1 MTSVADAVSTPASIP
16 NELNYSEPIHSIP
29 PGYRSVNFRQVNYNT
44 IPSPTP
50 GGTEIQINI
59 PQVPSAFIDTSTTYL
74 NVKVRCEFNHQSKFS
89 TALEYTRLDGEDV
102 AFVVDQ
108 LIENWCNA
116 NGWGLF
122 QRYQLYAN
130 NSILIEDIDEI
141 GYLVNML
148 GPMTSSIANNTLADI
163 DGDSKDLIYP
173 GHRFLIRY
181 QKLVIFLRIGTK
193 TGSAISAAADNN
205 LSTSPL
211 IQQALNVAFWGTNTS
226 ADYKDQDFLRL
237 SEYRTLDTAST
248 TFPVKGSLDWRRKLI
263 YALRPMLN
271 KTSVSSNGVIGGS
284 AGITNPSISSYELIR
299 DVATDG
305 HPWAFNLEIKKPPTT
320 ANAAN
325 ILMPNTIACYHEY
338 EVALP
343 LIGLLGAHN
352 DKMFPAFFPTQIRLI
367 TESTANFY
375 NTSGNISNFTHTIT
389 SCEFVCN
396 YLRLDSGAL
405 SAVMD
410 TLPMQ
415 GVLPMRCSSFVH
427 SSSLMPKSGLGGT
440 QILVST
446 RRASMKS
453 LFLGFQASS
462 VLNLVND
469 PVAPQLLQV
478 ESSSTGGYTTSTSYD
493 VRYTEGSKFNSLN
506 PNLGQNCY
514 LTVNGVFYPQQM
526 LNPSNKP
533 MDCLQQF
540 LTTLN
545 MTQMPNLKPSILL
558 QNYLRADFNCN
569 SIFYNPPAICDRSD
583 FNEFPSVC
591 MLGRSK
597 VDADNATN
605 GSNRIIFAH
614 KVQEYRAN
622 GVTYSDLMYSSQG
635 ETQNAGTIGVT
646 TLYDDKQGLQIGGPR
661 LASVGRNQFYMA
673 IDTEHFGKRGFLS
686 GVSTLG
692 GSCFLNLN
700 VETALSSDYIVR
712 MYNYHDVLLAFNL
725 ASGQVEVKI

>member
-50 GGTEIQINI
+50 AGTEIQINI
-59 PQVPSAFIDTSTTYL
+59 PQIPSAFIDTSTTYL
-74 NVKVRCEFNHQSKFS
+74 NVKVRCEFSYKPVNQAVLNELR
-89 TALEYTRLDGEDV
+89 TDGEDI
-102 AFVVDQ
+102 AYIIDH

-116 NGWGLF
+116 NGWGMF

-163 DGDSKDLIYP
+163 DGDSKDLVYP
-173 GHRFLIRY
+173 GHRFLLRY
-181 QKLVIFLRIGTK
+181 QKLTLLLKNTVNS
-193 TGSAISAAADNN
+193 GSASNTANN
-205 LSTSPL
+205 LSTSNL
-211 IQQALNVAFWGTNTS
+211 VQQALNAAFLGTDASTNLN
-226 ADYKDQDFLRL
+226 DQDFLRL
-237 SEYRTLDTAST
+237 SNYLTADTAST
-248 TFPVKGSLDWRRKLI
+248 TTPAKGSVDWKRKI
-263 YALRPMLN
+263 MYALRPLHY
-271 KTSVSSNGVIGGS
+271 KHSVSSSALIGGS
-284 AGITNPSISSYELIR
+284 AGVINPSISAYELIR
-299 DVATDG
+299 DTQTDG
-305 HPWAFNLEIKKPPTT
+305 HPFAFNVEVKKTAAGSTT
-320 ANAAN
+320 P
-325 ILMPNTIACYHEY
+325 ILLPNQTACYHEY

-367 TESTANFY
+367 TESTGNFY
-375 NTSGNISNFTHTIT
+375 NLSNNIINFSHTIT

-453 LFLGFQASS
+453 LFIGFQASS
-462 VLNLVND
+462 ALNLVND
-469 PVAPQLLQV
+469 SVAPQLLQV
-478 ESSSTGGYTTSTSYD
+478 ASGTNGGYIAETYD
-493 VRYTEGSKFNSLN
+493 VRYTEGNKFNSLN

-558 QNYLRADFNCN
+558 QNYLRADFNCV
-569 SIFYNPPAICDRSD
+569 SVFYNPPAVCDRTS
-583 FNEFPSVC
+583 FNEDGSVC
-591 MLGRSK
+591 LLGRSQQTG
-597 VDADNATN
+597 DGAT
-605 GSNRIIFAH
+605 GFTHKFIYAS
-614 KVQEYRAN
+614 KVQEYRTTGFTHPFADYN
-622 GVTYSDLMYSSQG
+622 SATTNSVCVVDINA
-635 ETQNAGTIGVT
+635 TQ
-646 TLYDDKQGLQIGGPR
+646 GPR
-661 LASVGRNQFYMA
+661 LPCTGRNQFFMA

-725 ASGQVEVKI
+725 ANGQVEVKI